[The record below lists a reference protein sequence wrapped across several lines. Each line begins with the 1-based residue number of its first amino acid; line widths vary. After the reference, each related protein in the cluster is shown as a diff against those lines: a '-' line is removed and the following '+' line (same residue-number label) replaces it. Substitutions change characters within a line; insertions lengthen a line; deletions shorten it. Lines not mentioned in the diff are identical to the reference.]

1 MSWALRHEVHLE
13 ARPTEGRVLLYPRG
27 KTDGGPT
34 DGKHRA
40 PIFPLHPLQAVTLTL
55 LDGKREPAEI
65 VGLLSDLLD
74 SPQDLMARLVDTT
87 LDRYRLFLTDAAGTD
102 PILMDTAPMEA
113 GEPVGEGRATAR
125 NPAEYLFAAP
135 PDSPHFGK
143 LQEPAPAVLLWVV
156 TEYCN
161 KRCRYCYKDA
171 VFTGRETTPDST
183 LRGERVS
190 ELAEEA
196 AALGVTELVLSGGEP
211 FLRPDLPELIAHF
224 LTLGIEVIPITKARI
239 LGDRMARLAAAR
251 LRTLHVSLDSWR
263 PETVDFL
270 TGVDG
275 AFEGMVDTLRAA
287 AEHGVAVSLRPV
299 MTRYNLQDLPGLAE
313 LGHSLGVRRF
323 IVDTYG
329 TGCGRHEEGLLLEDG
344 DFPWLRQT
352 VEALGERFEDSTFEL
367 RQDVP
372 QSLDPGERGCKEGL
386 QSLTFLP
393 DGRVTKCEHWSGD
406 EVIYGDLKTQS
417 LLEVWQS
424 KALQDILAPS
434 RQRCEG
440 TPCARCKKYERCNAW
455 RGRCSLSALQSRGTL
470 GAPDCYCPIGA
481 FGKGSARCRIAESG
495 IVRVARDAVS
505 TESERRVS

>member
-1 MSWALRHEVHLE
+1 MGWMLRPEIHLE
-13 ARPTEGRVLLYPRG
+13 ARPAEGRVLLYPRG
-27 KTDGGPT
+27 KTGAEPT
-34 DGKHRA
+34 DGKLRVPA
-40 PIFPLHPLQAVTLTL
+40 FPLHPLQAVALTL
-55 LDGKREPAEI
+55 LDGRREPAEI
-65 VGLLSDLLD
+65 VDLLSELLD
-74 SPQDLMARLVDTT
+74 SSRDSMARLVDTT
-87 LDRYRLFLTDAAGTD
+87 LERNRLFLVERASDQ
-102 PILMDTAPMEA
+102 
-113 GEPVGEGRATAR
+113 PVEDGRSPAR
-125 NPAEYLFAAP
+125 NPADYLFAAP
-135 PDSPHFGK
+135 PDSPHFGS

-156 TEYCN
+156 TEHCN
-161 KRCRYCYKDA
+161 KKCRYCYKDA

-183 LRGERVS
+183 LKGERVL

-224 LTLGIEVIPITKARI
+224 LALGIDVIPITKARI
-239 LGDRMARLAAAR
+239 VGERMARLAAAG
-251 LRTLHVSLDSWR
+251 LQLLHVSLDSGC

-275 AFEGMVDTLRAA
+275 AFDGMVDTLRAA
-287 AEHGVAVSLRPV
+287 AEHGVSVALRPV
-299 MTRYNLQDLPGLAE
+299 MTRYNVRDLPGLAE
-313 LGHSLGVRRF
+313 LGYGLGVRRF

-329 TGCGRHEEGLLLEDG
+329 TGCGRHEDGLLLADG
-344 DFPWLRQT
+344 DLPRLRRT
-352 VEALGERFEDSTFEL
+352 VAALGERFEDAGFEM

-372 QSLDPGERGCKEGL
+372 QSLEPEERGCKEGL

-424 KALQDILAPS
+424 KALQDILAPP
-434 RQRCEG
+434 RQCFAG

-481 FGKGSARCRIAESG
+481 FGKMSAGCRMAESG
-495 IVRVARDAVS
+495 VARVAREAVS
-505 TESERRVS
+505 NGSERRVS